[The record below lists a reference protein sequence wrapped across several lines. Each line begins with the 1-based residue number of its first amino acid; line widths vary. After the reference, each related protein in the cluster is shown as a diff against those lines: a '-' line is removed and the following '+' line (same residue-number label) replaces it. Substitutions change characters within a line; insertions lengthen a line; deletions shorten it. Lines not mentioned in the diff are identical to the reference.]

1 MTVRRVTICACGVV
15 PEKKNREDF
24 EQLSLFTDYEK
35 IEREAA
41 ALEREKSVQKAVL
54 RVKEKYGKNA
64 VFRGMSLE
72 EGATARSRNSQIGGH
87 KA

>member
-15 PEKKNREDF
+15 PEKKNHEDF

-72 EGATARSRNSQIGGH
+72 EGTTARSRNSQIGGH